1 VNRLFA
7 MRVSTVLLMVC
18 SLGLAACAG
27 SGTRADTAASIDE
40 VLANPLRPQ
49 ADRARDIWRHPR
61 QTLLFFGLR
70 SNATVIEID
79 PGTGWYLQV
88 LAPLLHDKGRYI
100 AALAPVSPEQR
111 GATRERERLE
121 SLIAS
126 RPQAFNR
133 IERAP
138 FSPGKQPIVAA
149 NSVDLVLSF
158 RSLHG
163 WMADDSAAAAL
174 RDMYNALKPG
184 GVLGIVD
191 HRGNPQITQDP
202 HAKSGYVNE
211 AYAIRLIEAAGF
223 KLVATA
229 EINANPRDTRD
240 HPRGVW
246 NLPPTLI
253 DGDKDRQRYL
263 AIGESD
269 RFTLK
274 FVKPR

>member
-1 VNRLFA
+1 MRL
-7 MRVSTVLLMVC
+7 STACLLLC
-18 SLGLAACAG
+18 ALGLAACAG
-27 SGTRADTAASIDE
+27 PGTRADTAASIDE

-70 SNATVIEID
+70 RNATVIEID

-88 LAPLLHDKGRYI
+88 LAPLLHDQGRYI
-100 AALAPVSPEQR
+100 AALPPVSPEQR

-121 SLIAS
+121 SVIAA
-126 RPQAFNR
+126 RPQVFNR

-138 FSPGKQPIVAA
+138 FNPGKQPIVTA
-149 NSVDLVLSF
+149 NSVDLVVSF

-163 WMADDSAAAAL
+163 WMADDTAAAAL
-174 RDMYNALKPG
+174 RDMYSALKPG

-191 HRGNPQITQDP
+191 HRGNSQVTQDP
-202 HAKSGYVNE
+202 RAKSGYVNE

-229 EINANPRDTRD
+229 EINANARDTRD

-253 DGDKDRQRYL
+253 DGDKDRERYL
-263 AIGESD
+263 TIGESD

>member
-1 VNRLFA
+1 
-7 MRVSTVLLMVC
+7 M
-18 SLGLAACAG
+18 
-27 SGTRADTAASIDE
+27 
-40 VLANPLRPQ
+40 
-49 ADRARDIWRHPR
+49 
-61 QTLLFFGLR
+61 
-70 SNATVIEID
+70 
-79 PGTGWYLQV
+79 
-88 LAPLLHDKGRYI
+88 
-100 AALAPVSPEQR
+100 
-111 GATRERERLE
+111 
-121 SLIAS
+121 
-126 RPQAFNR
+126 FNR

-163 WMADDSAAAAL
+163 WMADESAAAAL

-191 HRGNPQITQDP
+191 HRGNPQVTQDP
-202 HAKSGYVNE
+202 RAKSGYVNE

-229 EINANPRDTRD
+229 EINANARDTRD

-253 DGDKDRQRYL
+253 DGDKDRERYL

-269 RFTLK
+269 RFTMK

>member
-1 VNRLFA
+1 MNNSSLMRL
-7 MRVSTVLLMVC
+7 STACLLLC
-18 SLGLAACAG
+18 ALGLAACAG
-27 SGTRADTAASIDE
+27 PGTRADTAASIDE

-70 SNATVIEID
+70 RNATVIEID

-88 LAPLLHDKGRYI
+88 LAPLLHDQGRYI
-100 AALAPVSPEQR
+100 AALPPVSSEQR

-121 SLIAS
+121 SVIAA
-126 RPQAFNR
+126 RPQVFNR

-138 FSPGKQPIVAA
+138 FNPGKQPIVTA
-149 NSVDLVLSF
+149 NSVDLVVSF

-163 WMADDSAAAAL
+163 WMADDTAAAAL
-174 RDMYNALKPG
+174 RDMYSALKPG

-191 HRGNPQITQDP
+191 HRGNSQVTQDP
-202 HAKSGYVNE
+202 RAKSGYVNE

-229 EINANPRDTRD
+229 EINANARDTRD

-253 DGDKDRQRYL
+253 DGDKDRERYL
-263 AIGESD
+263 TIGESD